1 MKDNNQNLQ
10 SSCAASTASVV
21 KLHES
26 VIVSIARKAASA
38 VPGVVRFAGNNLL
51 DNLADIVGTNRLDR
65 SIAIEMEPSSVSIE
79 LRLVLSTACYIPQVA
94 MDIQK
99 AVVNDVVN
107 MTGMQVSRVNVYVVD
122 LESPTP
128 VAPAGDVNNEK
139 N

>member
-21 KLHES
+21 KVHES

-107 MTGMQVSRVNVYVVD
+107 MTGMQVSQVNVYVVD
-122 LESPTP
+122 LESPAP
-128 VAPAGDVNNEK
+128 LAPAGDVNNEK

>member
-21 KLHES
+21 KVHES